1 MTNEEKKRRGLLP
14 RGLAGLIGFSTAVAA
29 AWIFYSRRYID
40 HHAKVKGVLKG
51 EEGFYESL
59 FSPVSDRA
67 RKLTVGLRIPG
78 VLFINFHRRIV
89 SFSETSSYILR
100 MVGRPCYNTGS

>member
-1 MTNEEKKRRGLLP
+1 MSCSVDKVVSIGFLFNTIV
-14 RGLAGLIGFSTAVAA
+14 LAGLRV
-29 AWIFYSRRYID
+29 R
-40 HHAKVKGVLKG
+40 
-51 EEGFYESL
+51 SL
-59 FSPVSDRA
+59 PVEYRA

-78 VLFINFHRRIV
+78 VFLFISFHRRIV

>member
-1 MTNEEKKRRGLLP
+1 MSYSVDKVVSMGFLFNTIV
-14 RGLAGLIGFSTAVAA
+14 LAGLRV
-29 AWIFYSRRYID
+29 R
-40 HHAKVKGVLKG
+40 
-51 EEGFYESL
+51 SL
-59 FSPVSDRA
+59 PVGYRA

-100 MVGRPCYNTGS
+100 MVGRVRSLPLGHHAISRDLKFN